1 MKGTIGIVGPKRMD
15 YDKVVETLLRTDGL
29 GHRVNHPAHNIAVD
43 PRLLLHD
50 RYHGQVDLVNG
61 ETVQVGIQGD

>member
-1 MKGTIGIVGPKRMD
+1 M
-15 YDKVVETLLRTDGL
+15 
-29 GHRVNHPAHNIAVD
+29 AAVD

-61 ETVQVGIQGD
+61 ETVQVSIQQDVQLQPEPFPSIPI